1 MTTIQ
6 IDEMIDL
13 ISDTVPDFLD
23 IAKENDREMFGYIN
37 YLVIFSKI
45 LAQRQVLC
53 FADIQGFTNEFFN
66 KTADLM
72 EVSRNIT
79 MANLCYDYIK
89 DYYEDFMNYLET
101 VEEYEMCE
109 NYKNFFI
116 EFNDKTKRIN
126 DGLET

>member
-23 IAKENDREMFGYIN
+23 IAKENDREMFSYIN
-37 YLVIFSKI
+37 YLIIFSKI

-53 FADIQGFTNEFFN
+53 FADIESFTNEFFN

-72 EVSRNIT
+72 EVSRSVV
-79 MANLCYDYIK
+79 MANLCYNYIK
-89 DYYEDFMNYLET
+89 DLYEDFMNYLERI
-101 VEEYEMCE
+101 EEYEMCE

-116 EFNDKTKRIN
+116 EFNDKTKGIN